1 MTHHT
6 KPWFVLAMHRIDGQ
20 VLLGEF
26 DTEAERD
33 RLFHTE
39 HKAWRNGGMC
49 PDVVDICRGELGR
62 MPGRSNGAEEADM
75 AMALMAQYDNG
86 QQTRKS
92 RKATRNEL

>member
-6 KPWFVLAMHRIDGQ
+6 KPYFVLAMHRIDGQ

-39 HKAWRNGGMC
+39 HKAWRNGACAPMWWTSAGASWGGC
-49 PDVVDICRGELGR
+49 P
-62 MPGRSNGAEEADM
+62 AE
-75 AMALMAQYDNG
+75 
-86 QQTRKS
+86 
-92 RKATRNEL
+92 ATGPRRPIQEHWR

>member
-1 MTHHT
+1 M
-6 KPWFVLAMHRIDGQ
+6 KPYNVIAMHRIDGQ

-49 PDVVDICRGELGR
+49 PDVVDICRGEVGQ
-62 MPGRSNGAEEADM
+62 MPGRSNGAEEANLG
-75 AMALMAQYDNG
+75 MALMAQYAG
-86 QQTRKS
+86 HTGKQTRRTKG
-92 RKATRNEL
+92 K

>member
-6 KPWFVLAMHRIDGQ
+6 KPYFVLAMHRIDGQ

-62 MPGRSNGAEEADM
+62 MPGRSNGAEEADPR
-75 AMALMAQYDNG
+75 ALALMAQYEAT
-86 QQTRKS
+86 TRTK
-92 RKATRNEL
+92 RTKGK

>member
-6 KPWFVLAMHRIDGQ
+6 KPFFVIAMHAIDGQ

-49 PDVVDICRGELGR
+49 PDVVDVCRGEVHGMGER
-62 MPGRSNGAEEADM
+62 KVEEADPVNY
-75 AMALMAQYDNG
+75 AFAQGMLN
-86 QQTRKS
+86 
-92 RKATRNEL
+92 L

>member
-6 KPWFVLAMHRIDGQ
+6 KPFFVIAMHRIDGQ

-39 HKAWRNGGMC
+39 HKAWRNGGMDG
-49 PDVVDICRGELGR
+49 DVVDVCRGEVGR
-62 MPGRSNGAEEADM
+62 IPTGRHEAEEADL
-75 AMALMAQYDNG
+75 AMALMAQYEG
-86 QQTRKS
+86 KQTR
-92 RKATRNEL
+92 RKKGK

>member
-1 MTHHT
+1 MKATR
-6 KPWFVLAMHRIDGQ
+6 PWLVIAMHRIDGQ

-62 MPGRSNGAEEADM
+62 MPGRSNGAEEADSR
-75 AMALMAQYDNG
+75 ALALMAQYETT
-86 QQTRKS
+86 TRTK
-92 RKATRNEL
+92 RTKGK

>member
-1 MTHHT
+1 MNHHT
-6 KPWFVLAMHRIDGQ
+6 KPYNVIAMHRIDGQ

-49 PDVVDICRGELGR
+49 PDVVDVCRGELGR
-62 MPGRSNGAEEADM
+62 MPGRSNGAEEANLG
-75 AMALMAQYDNG
+75 MALMAQYAG
-86 QQTRKS
+86 KQTRRTKG
-92 RKATRNEL
+92 K

>member
-6 KPWFVLAMHRIDGQ
+6 KPYFVIAMHRIDGQ

-62 MPGRSNGAEEADM
+62 MPGRSNGAEEANLGI
-75 AMALMAQYDNG
+75 ALMAQYEG
-86 QQTRKS
+86 TTRTK
-92 RKATRNEL
+92 RTKGK